1 MSVGY
6 PIIEETT
13 REREMAKTYEITVVD
28 YHTGNYFEFTDDYP
42 NDYEEDDIIDSVMM
56 NVGVEVKL
64 VSDE

>member
-1 MSVGY
+1 
-6 PIIEETT
+6 
-13 REREMAKTYEITVVD
+13 MAKTYEITVVD